1 MTRIHIHGDFVSKNS
16 TVFNLDNTGGAIRI
30 ANLEGPILGLGG
42 GGQTNH
48 NLKQALVYL
57 ATRRLLTFLMKLQTS
72 GSLP

>member
-1 MTRIHIHGDFVSKNS
+1 MTRIHIHGDFVSKNP
-16 TVFNLDNTGGAIRI
+16 TVFKLDNTGGAIRI
-30 ANLEGPILGLGG
+30 ANLEGPILGLG